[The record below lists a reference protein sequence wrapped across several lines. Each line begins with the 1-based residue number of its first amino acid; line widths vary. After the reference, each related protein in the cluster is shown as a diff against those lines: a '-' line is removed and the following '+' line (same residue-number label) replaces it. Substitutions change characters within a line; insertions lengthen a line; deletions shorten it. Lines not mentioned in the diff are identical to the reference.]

1 MPANYDAVYR
11 MALSSLSGHRVTRH
25 VRVDELEIVEFRDPS
40 TRVRSAK
47 FVFDH
52 AASTVVMTGDVGRA
66 GLYFNS
72 GNADLSE
79 FRFSH
84 GRHISWQYLHE
95 KADLF
100 LPGQD
105 RATLSWMAALL
116 FCAAQQTGAEGV
128 GEP

>member
-1 MPANYDAVYR
+1 MPTNYDAVYR
-11 MALSSLSGHRVTRH
+11 MAMSHLSRHKVTRH
-25 VRVDELEIVEFRDPS
+25 VLLDEFEIVEFRDPS

-66 GLYFNS
+66 GLFFNS

-79 FRFSH
+79 FRLPH
-84 GRHISWQYLHE
+84 GRHIDWTYLHE

-100 LPGQD
+100 LRGQD

-116 FCAAQQTGAEGV
+116 FCAAHQTGRLSDFSG
-128 GEP
+128 